1 MWDFVLKRNY
11 KIMPSRKQLQR
22 ATLVYWVLLIYILAA
37 LVWWFISLE
46 NQSRAITDLQYKNIS
61 LQTDISPQAKQDAI
75 FKIDSDSRRNTNK
88 YIGEGVTFLILIVI
102 GAFFIYRSVR
112 RQFILQTQQQ
122 NFMMAV
128 THELK
133 TPISVAR
140 LNLETLQKYQLD
152 PEKQKKLIKMTID
165 ETSRL
170 NFLTNNILVASQLEG
185 GGYQSSMEELN
196 LSDLLQDRMREFR
209 NRFPDRAFT
218 ESIEP
223 DMEIKGDA
231 LLLQMMI
238 NNLLENAIKYSPKET
253 SVNASLNK
261 MDKGIQLQI
270 SDEGIGIPEEER
282 KNIFKKFYRIGNE
295 ATRKAQGTGL
305 GLYLCRTIASY
316 HKADITMTDNKP
328 RGSSFA
334 VTFYS

>member
-1 MWDFVLKRNY
+1 MKNY
-11 KIMPSRKQLQR
+11 KIMPSRKQLKR
-22 ATLVYWVLLIYILAA
+22 ATFVYWVLLIYILAA
-37 LVWWFISLE
+37 LVWWFVSLE
-46 NQSRAITDLQYKNIS
+46 NQSKAITDLQYKNLS
-61 LQTDISPQAKQDAI
+61 LQRDMSPKAKQEAVY
-75 FKIDSDSRRNTNK
+75 KIDSDSKRNTNK

-152 PEKQKKLIKMTID
+152 PEKQKKLIRMTID

-170 NFLTNNILVASQLEG
+170 NFLTNNILVSSQLEG
-185 GGYQSSMEELN
+185 GGYQSSMEELD
-196 LSDLLQDRMREFR
+196 LSDLLKDCIREFR
-209 NRFPDRAFT
+209 SRFPDRTFT
-218 ESIEP
+218 ESIEA

-231 LLLQMMI
+231 LLLQIMI
-238 NNLLENAIKYSPKET
+238 NNLVENAIKYSPKET
-253 SVNASLNK
+253 SIDASLK
-261 MDKGIQLQI
+261 KIGKRIRLQV
-270 SDEGIGIPEEER
+270 SDEGVGIPEQER

-295 ATRKAQGTGL
+295 ATRKTQGTGL
-305 GLYLCRTIASY
+305 GLYLCRTIAGY

-334 VTFYS
+334 VTF

>member
-1 MWDFVLKRNY
+1 
-11 KIMPSRKQLQR
+11 MPSRKQLQR

-46 NQSRAITDLQYKNIS
+46 NQSRSITDLQYKNLS
-61 LQTDISPQAKQDAI
+61 LQTDMSPQAKQEAI
-75 FKIDSDSRRNTNK
+75 YKIDSDSKRNTNK

-112 RQFILQTQQQ
+112 RQFILQAQQQ

-185 GGYQSSMEELN
+185 GGYQSSMEELD
-196 LSDLLQDRMREFR
+196 LSDLLKDRIREFR
-209 NRFPDRAFT
+209 NRFPDRTFT

-261 MDKGIQLQI
+261 VDKKIQLQI
-270 SDEGIGIPEEER
+270 SDEGVGIPENER

-305 GLYLCRTIASY
+305 GLYLCRTIAGY

>member
-61 LQTDISPQAKQDAI
+61 LQTDISTQAKQDAI

>member
-1 MWDFVLKRNY
+1 
-11 KIMPSRKQLQR
+11 MPSRKQLRR
-22 ATLVYWVLLIYILAA
+22 ATFVYWVLLSYILAI
-37 LVWWFISLE
+37 LVWWFILLK
-46 NQSRAITDLQYKNIS
+46 NQSNAITDLQYKNLS
-61 LQTDISPQAKQDAI
+61 LQTDMSPQAKQEAVY
-75 FKIDSDSRRNTNK
+75 KINSDSRRNTNK
-88 YIGEGVTFLILIVI
+88 YIGEGVTFLMLIVI

-112 RQFILQTQQQ
+112 RQFILQTLQQ

-152 PEKQKKLIKMTID
+152 PEKQKKLIRMTID

-170 NFLTNNILVASQLEG
+170 NFLTNNILVSSQLEG
-185 GGYQSSMEELN
+185 GGYQSSMEELD
-196 LSDLLQDRMREFR
+196 LSDLLKDCIREFR
-209 NRFPDRAFT
+209 NRFPDRTFT

-231 LLLQMMI
+231 LLLQIMI
-238 NNLLENAIKYSPKET
+238 NNLVENAIKYSPKET
-253 SVNASLNK
+253 SIDASLK
-261 MDKGIQLQI
+261 KIDKRIRLQV
-270 SDEGIGIPEEER
+270 SDEGVGIPEYER

-295 ATRKAQGTGL
+295 ATRKTQGTGL

>member
-1 MWDFVLKRNY
+1 
-11 KIMPSRKQLQR
+11 MPSRKQLQR

-46 NQSRAITDLQYKNIS
+46 NQSKAITDLQYKNIS
-61 LQTDISPQAKQDAI
+61 LQTDMSPQAKQDAI

-112 RQFILQTQQQ
+112 RQFILQAQQQ

-170 NFLTNNILVASQLEG
+170 NSLTNNILVSSQLEG
-185 GGYQSSMEELN
+185 GGYQTSMEDLN
-196 LSDLLQDRMREFR
+196 LSDLLKDRLTEFR
-209 NRFPDRAFT
+209 SRYPDRAFNGN
-218 ESIEP
+218 IEA
-223 DMEIKGDA
+223 DMEIKGDS

-238 NNLLENAIKYSPKET
+238 NNLLENAIKYSAKET
-253 SVNASLNK
+253 SITASLNK
-261 MDKGIQLQI
+261 TDKTIQLLI
-270 SDEGIGIPEEER
+270 SDEGIGIPEQER

-295 ATRKAQGTGL
+295 ATRKTQGTGL

>member
-1 MWDFVLKRNY
+1 
-11 KIMPSRKQLQR
+11 MPSRKQLQR

-46 NQSRAITDLQYKNIS
+46 NQSRAITDLQYKNLS
-61 LQTDISPQAKQDAI
+61 LQTNMSPQAKQEAVY
-75 FKIDSDSRRNTNK
+75 KIDSDSRRNTNK

-112 RQFILQTQQQ
+112 RQFILQAQQQ

-152 PEKQKKLIKMTID
+152 PEKQKKLIRMTID

-196 LSDLLQDRMREFR
+196 LSDLLKDCMREFR
-209 NRFPDRAFT
+209 NRFPDRIFI

-253 SVNASLNK
+253 CVNASL
-261 MDKGIQLQI
+261 DKTGKAIQLQI
-270 SDEGIGIPEEER
+270 SDQGIGIPEQER

-295 ATRKAQGTGL
+295 ATRKTQGTGL
-305 GLYLCRTIASY
+305 GLYLCRSIAGY

-328 RGSSFA
+328 RGSSFT
-334 VTFYS
+334 VIFYS